1 MAETAGCSKKSLML
15 IRNRLRRRRQL
26 ISSSSKGTSNS
37 CYYRSATRSRP
48 VSSRRLIRMKVRRLQ
63 KLVPGGKGLQ
73 PDRLFL
79 ETANYILHLKFQVN
93 VLQTL
98 SNMYKL

>member
-1 MAETAGCSKKSLML
+1 ML
-15 IRNRLRRRRQL
+15 IRNRIRRRRQL
-26 ISSSSKGTSNS
+26 ISSPSSSLGTSNS

-48 VSSRRLIRMKVRRLQ
+48 VSSRRLIRMRVRRLQ

>member
-1 MAETAGCSKKSLML
+1 MTESASCCSKKSLVL
-15 IRNRLRRRRQL
+15 IRNRRRRQL
-26 ISSSSKGTSNS
+26 IASSGTSNG
-37 CYYRSATRSRP
+37 YYRSGTRSRS